1 MSAARTEMDN
11 SISLDT
17 ITELDNK
24 IQSLDQDH
32 HDQKTLSLLE
42 AEGDPSV
49 EASGQVDQELAKV
62 VHNLG
67 PVHTVLVSLAASL
80 QTKVDLAIRE
90 L

>member
-42 AEGDPSV
+42 AEDDPSV
-49 EASGQVDQELAKV
+49 EASGLVDQGQGCPQPRARP
-62 VHNLG
+62 HRAG
-67 PVHTVLVSLAASL
+67 QPGS
-80 QTKVDLAIRE
+80 QPPDQG
-90 L
+90 